1 MIKNQYLIIYI
12 LNHFTICFRL
22 NKVLYYDKIG
32 KITIYDY
39 NYKKLIRRQYNLL
52 ERNEK
57 QQIKHLLFVDVDQ
70 TIVIQEYINQLLLKI
85 LGFQHSKQSGLQVDL
100 EVLNQTEG
108 NKTVIT
114 LAIKN
119 YILKDEKS
127 LLKLCALQNLIL
139 DSTDFKDFGILKNLN
154 LSYLQIKDNKMSF
167 QDKRTICQLTSLYQL
182 HLDNCSFREVH
193 LLQELTQLRELTL
206 KNNSLANSDF
216 MACEFR
222 LLQKLDV
229 SYNLL
234 KSLDYLT
241 ALSPCLVELN
251 ASHNKIGKLFYSDE
265 HDVINVEILN
275 LSYNKLF
282 DINQLTRF
290 TNLKEL
296 NLQSNKLGEKRVKVL
311 KQLQIQ
317 SLNLT
322 SIQCRTL
329 NCLNT
334 KYVTIVKMHS
344 QIKNYNT
351 LNLFSSQKLLKFN
364 IGSDILPNNLIHK
377 LKIIKQSTQINP
389 QFRERQGYQNQLK
402 RYKIQL
408 FKHLNVQRFSNI
420 LYKVNFLNAI
430 ERKHSGFQ
438 QIQQQK
444 EIQFRLTNILN
455 IYKLKFQ
462 RNNLKVVKLYKF
474 IDQLNL
480 LGFE

>member
-1 MIKNQYLIIYI
+1 MFQIEQAFYN
-12 LNHFTICFRL
+12 
-22 NKVLYYDKIG
+22 DKIG
-32 KITIYDY
+32 KITIFDY
-39 NYKKLIRRQYNLL
+39 NYKKLKRQQYNLL

-57 QQIKHLLFVDVDQ
+57 QQIKHLSFVNVDQ
-70 TIVIQEYINQLLLKI
+70 TIVLKEYINQLPLTI
-85 LGFQHSKQSGLQVDL
+85 LGFQHSKQSGLQVDF

-119 YILKDEKS
+119 YIIKDEKS
-127 LLKLCALQNLIL
+127 LLKLCVLQNLIL
-139 DSTDFKDFGILKNLN
+139 EGTDFKDFDVLKNLK
-154 LSYLQIKDNKMSF
+154 LSYLQIKDNRMSF
-167 QDKRTICQLTSLYQL
+167 QDKRTVCQLTSLYQL
-182 HLDNCSFREVH
+182 HLDNCGFREVH

-216 MACEFR
+216 VVCEFR

-241 ALSPCLVELN
+241 ALSPCLIELN

-265 HDVINVEILN
+265 HDVINIEILN

-322 SIQCRTL
+322 RIQCRTL

-351 LNLFSSQKLLKFN
+351 LNLFNCQKLLKFN
-364 IGSDILPNNLIHK
+364 IGSDTLPNNLIHK
-377 LKIIKQSTQINP
+377 LKIVKQSTQINP
-389 QFRERQGYQNQLK
+389 QFRERKGYQNQLK
-402 RYKIQL
+402 RYIISL
-408 FKHLNVQRFSNI
+408 FKHQNVLRFTNI
-420 LYKVNFLNAI
+420 LQKVNFLNAI

-444 EIQFRLTNILN
+444 EIKFRLTNILN
-455 IYKLKFQ
+455 IYKQKFQ

-474 IDQLNL
+474 MDQLNL